1 MELVGYA
8 NRLNLPR
15 KLLTYL
21 EKIRSRLYTD
31 WYLRKKD
38 GSKREI
44 SVYVCDSH
52 IASQL
57 DEKLVEYSK
66 ALKLVHRRIKDL
78 LDETIDLPDCVFGF
92 KKGCSAK
99 TAASKHVG
107 KKYIF
112 SVDIKDFFPSITSD
126 MVQQALMNEGVEQ
139 NDVWL
144 IARLVAYKGRL
155 PQGAITSP
163 TVSNVVFK
171 PKDLQILKLCERYGL
186 TYTRYADDLTFST
199 NEEIDWTQFTT
210 ELEQILQPEYRI
222 NTKKLK
228 IYGPKQAHYVLG
240 LIVNRKVNTPKNYRR
255 TLRAAVYNYLN
266 GKIPYGVDP
275 VKYKAT
281 LKAKLG
287 YALYVN
293 KIPSLEKLYKRLRRF
308 DPNKV
313 QEWQHIVV

>member
-66 ALKLVHRRIKDL
+66 ALKLVHRRIKQL

-112 SVDIKDFFPSITSD
+112 SVDIKDYFPSITSD
-126 MVQQALMNEGVEQ
+126 MVQQA
-139 NDVWL
+139 
-144 IARLVAYKGRL
+144 
-155 PQGAITSP
+155 
-163 TVSNVVFK
+163 
-171 PKDLQILKLCERYGL
+171 
-186 TYTRYADDLTFST
+186 
-199 NEEIDWTQFTT
+199 
-210 ELEQILQPEYRI
+210 
-222 NTKKLK
+222 
-228 IYGPKQAHYVLG
+228 
-240 LIVNRKVNTPKNYRR
+240 
-255 TLRAAVYNYLN
+255 
-266 GKIPYGVDP
+266 
-275 VKYKAT
+275 
-281 LKAKLG
+281 
-287 YALYVN
+287 
-293 KIPSLEKLYKRLRRF
+293 
-308 DPNKV
+308 
-313 QEWQHIVV
+313 